1 MSFRN
6 FRGRRHGNRGLGQVI
21 KSNKN
26 IVSSFTA
33 GAAGA
38 TVTIDIA
45 KSVDSAALAN
55 VTEVNRGSKI
65 FRIWVEFWVYA
76 SETDVVGI
84 TNGIDM
90 YIWKNPG
97 NNLTPPTPGTEGSSN
112 EKKFLFKVWKGLIGA
127 RTEGSEMYKFR
138 GWIKVPKVY
147 QRMGADDQIE
157 MVFGA
162 TGTPA
167 LVCSKFVYKYYE

>member
-1 MSFRN
+1 MPGRYY
-6 FRGRRHGNRGLGQVI
+6 GRRNRRSGGLGQVI

-26 IVSSFTA
+26 VVSQFSA

-38 TVTIDIA
+38 TVTVDIA
-45 KSVDSAALAN
+45 KSVDTALLAN

-76 SETDVVGI
+76 SEEDVVGI

-90 YIWKNPG
+90 YLWKNPG

-112 EKKFLFKVWKGLIGA
+112 EKKFIFKVWKGLIGA
-127 RTEGSEMYKFR
+127 RTQGSLPYSFR
-138 GWIKVPKVY
+138 GWIKIPKVY

-157 MVFGA
+157 LVFGA
-162 TGTPA
+162 TGTA
-167 LVCSKFVYKYYE
+167 TLVCNKFVYKYYE

>member
-1 MSFRN
+1 MPGRFY
-6 FRGRRHGNRGLGQVI
+6 GRRSNRSRGLGQVI

-26 IVSSFTA
+26 IVSNFTA

-65 FRIWVEFWVYA
+65 FRIWLEFWVWA

-112 EKKFLFKVWKGLIGA
+112 EKKFIFKKWKGLIGA
-127 RTEGSEMYKFR
+127 RTEGSPAYTWK
-138 GWIKVPKVY
+138 GWIKVPRVY
-147 QRMGADDQIE
+147 QRQGADDQIE
-157 MVFGA
+157 LVFGA

-167 LVCSKFVYKYYE
+167 LVCSTTIYKYYE